1 LAVAI
6 FSLGLIRD
14 ALWVFSPVGNMIP
27 ASGAEYQ
34 LILAT
39 SELYVN
45 NPTMKLLPTPL
56 SKLPD
61 GDS

>member
-1 LAVAI
+1 
-6 FSLGLIRD
+6 
-14 ALWVFSPVGNMIP
+14 MIP
-27 ASGAEYQ
+27 ASGAELE
-34 LILAT
+34 LIPAT

-56 SKLPD
+56 FKLPD